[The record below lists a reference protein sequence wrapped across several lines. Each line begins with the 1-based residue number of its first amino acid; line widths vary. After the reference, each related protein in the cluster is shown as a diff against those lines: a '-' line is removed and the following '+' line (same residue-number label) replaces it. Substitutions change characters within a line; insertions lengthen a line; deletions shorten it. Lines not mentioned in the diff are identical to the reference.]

1 MHESNTPPRR
11 VAVIGG
17 GITGLAAAHR
27 LVELAPSVQVTLFEA
42 SDRLGGVLRTERRDG
57 FLVET
62 AADNFITTVPWAIDL
77 CRRIGF
83 EDQLIPTN
91 SGYRHAFVVRRGKLH
106 HIPDGFVVMA
116 PSKVWPIVTTPILS
130 PLGKLRMAGE
140 LLMPRRRQAGDE
152 SLAAFIRRRFGRETY
167 ERLVQPLVGGI
178 YTGDPSRLS
187 LQSTMP
193 RFAEMEQ
200 QHGSLIRAMYKQPKR
215 KEQGSGARYSM
226 FVAPRD
232 GMSSL
237 VSAIAARLPAE
248 SIRLNTPIR
257 QLQRTERGWSLSLL
271 NSPERAAE
279 FDEVIV
285 TTPAKPTSRLIATMD
300 EELAGELDEIHH
312 ARCSIVSLAY
322 TRDQIAHPL
331 DGFGVVVPAIERRRI
346 LSASFSSVKYP
357 GRAPEGSVL
366 IRVFIGGDCQ
376 PDLADRSD
384 EELLQIAHEE
394 LQQLLGIRGEPTMQ
408 FISWRAKMPQYFVG
422 HTEKVSRMRSLL
434 ERHQGLELAG
444 NAHDGVGIP
453 NCIHSGE
460 QAAER
465 LMLTA

>member
-1 MHESNTPPRR
+1 
-11 VAVIGG
+11 
-17 GITGLAAAHR
+17 
-27 LVELAPSVQVTLFEA
+27 
-42 SDRLGGVLRTERRDG
+42 
-57 FLVET
+57 
-62 AADNFITTVPWAIDL
+62 
-77 CRRIGF
+77 
-83 EDQLIPTN
+83 
-91 SGYRHAFVVRRGKLH
+91 
-106 HIPDGFVVMA
+106 
-116 PSKVWPIVTTPILS
+116 
-130 PLGKLRMAGE
+130 
-140 LLMPRRRQAGDE
+140 
-152 SLAAFIRRRFGRETY
+152 
-167 ERLVQPLVGGI
+167 
-178 YTGDPSRLS
+178 
-187 LQSTMP
+187 
-193 RFAEMEQ
+193 
-200 QHGSLIRAMYKQPKR
+200 
-215 KEQGSGARYSM
+215 
-226 FVAPRD
+226 
-232 GMSSL
+232 
-237 VSAIAARLPAE
+237 
-248 SIRLNTPIR
+248 
-257 QLQRTERGWSLSLL
+257 L

-465 LMLTA
+465 LMLTAAREAPQTNPV